1 MNPHLVYIITQQRI
15 TEFHSSARLRRLS
28 GSLRRYM
35 MARFAGANE
44 RVAPIAEGGQL
55 R

>member
-1 MNPHLVYIITQQRI
+1 MNPHLVYIITQRRI
-15 TEFHSSARLRRLS
+15 AEFHSSARLRRLS

-35 MARFAGANE
+35 AAPFAGATE
-44 RVAPIAEGGQL
+44 CVAPIAEGGQL